1 MLVKSALTVKLLE
14 MALDD
19 LHPYDE
25 LTESSNGMMLNAGDA
40 TKIREIFDWIWD
52 NERN

>member
-19 LHPYDE
+19 LHQDDE
-25 LTESSNGMMLNAGDA
+25 LTDSSHGMMLSTGDA
-40 TKIREIFDWIWD
+40 T
-52 NERN
+52 